1 MNRYQA
7 ILIDET
13 GCEFGVTID
22 AYNRAQVWEELAE
35 DYPECR
41 VTQVL
46 SQAEIEERQR
56 EIYYEDPYD
65 DDYGY

>member
-13 GCEFGVTID
+13 GCEFSLIVD
-22 AYNRAQVWEELAE
+22 ADTRAQVWEELAE
-35 DYPECR
+35 DYPESR
-41 VTQVL
+41 VIQVL
-46 SQAEIEERQR
+46 SQAEIEERER
-56 EIYYEDPYD
+56 ERYDWDPYY